1 MKIRESAEDYLES
14 IYMLQMK
21 NGYARSVDI
30 AAQRQVTNA
39 SVSIAMKQLR
49 ENDYI
54 SMASDGSITLK
65 NKGMEIAQRIYE
77 RHNVLTKMFVALGV
91 DEETAAQDACKIE
104 HSLSDTTFNAIKN
117 HVKNQAKA

>member
-30 AAQRQVTNA
+30 ATQRQVTKA

-65 NKGMEIAQRIYE
+65 DKGMEIAQRIYE

>member
-21 NGYARSVDI
+21 NGYARFVDI
-30 AAQRQVTNA
+30 AAQRQVTKA

>member
-30 AAQRQVTNA
+30 AAHRQVTKA